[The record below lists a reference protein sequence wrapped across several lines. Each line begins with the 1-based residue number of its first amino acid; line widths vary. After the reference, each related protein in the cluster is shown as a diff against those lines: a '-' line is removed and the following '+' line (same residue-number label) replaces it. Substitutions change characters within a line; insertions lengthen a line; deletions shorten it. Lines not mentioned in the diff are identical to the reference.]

1 VCECVREWVCLIG
14 RERERE
20 RVFGKCCKEIDILF
34 SVYEK
39 ERETVCV
46 CAIVAEI
53 KGDGI

>member
-1 VCECVREWVCLIG
+1 VREWVCLIG